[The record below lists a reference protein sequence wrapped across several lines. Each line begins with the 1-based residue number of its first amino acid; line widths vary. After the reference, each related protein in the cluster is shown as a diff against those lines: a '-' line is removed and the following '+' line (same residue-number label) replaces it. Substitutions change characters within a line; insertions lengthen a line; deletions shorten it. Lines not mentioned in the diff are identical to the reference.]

1 MFGKAI
7 RSEYTPKMERED
19 EAIYYQQ
26 VKSFSDYTDLYKILT
41 SEAFLGMLLTKTVA

>member
-7 RSEYTPKMERED
+7 WSEYTPKMERED

-26 VKSFSDYTDLYKILT
+26 VKSFSDYKILT
-41 SEAFLGMLLTKTVA
+41 SEAFFVMLLTKTVA